1 MVHQKVTFVNS
12 EVNAR
17 IDPDA
22 NTVII
27 EPANRIRGLGVAL
40 ELSEAIQFAK
50 LILEMEAHLQAEL
63 DERFAECKEADD
75 IGRGESLAP
84 YRW

>member
-1 MVHQKVTFVNS
+1 MLAQRVELRNS

-27 EPANRIRGLGVAL
+27 EPADHIHGLGVAL
-40 ELSEAIQFAK
+40 ELAEAIQFAK

-63 DERFAECKEADD
+63 DERFAECQAADD
-75 IGRGESLAP
+75 IGRDEALAP
-84 YRW
+84 YRY

>member
-1 MVHQKVTFVNS
+1 MLAKRVDLYKS
-12 EVNAR
+12 EVNAK
-17 IDPDA
+17 IDPDN

-27 EPANRIRGLGVAL
+27 EPADRIRGLGVAL

-50 LILEMEAHLQAEL
+50 IILAMEAHLQAEL
-63 DERFAECKEADD
+63 DERFVECKVADD

-84 YRW
+84 YRY